1 MTISYLCPMAMKLLA
16 VFLGGAFGSLS
27 RFAVY
32 LLVENKLHIQ
42 KFWATMSVN
51 IFGSLLI
58 GVVWAILSGYKN
70 SQNWQ
75 LLLMAGFLGGFTTF
89 SAFSLDV
96 LELFKTGSIR
106 QAALYIVAS
115 LIGSLI
121 MIFCAYYLVKW
132 IRG

>member
-1 MTISYLCPMAMKLLA
+1 MAMKLLA

-51 IFGSLLI
+51 LFGSLLI

-70 SQNWQ
+70 ATTWQ
-75 LLLMAGFLGGFTTF
+75 LLLMTGFLGGFTTF

-96 LELFKTGSIR
+96 LELFRAGQLK
-106 QAALYIVAS
+106 QALLYIAIS
-115 LIGSLI
+115 LIGSLL
-121 MIFCAYYLVKW
+121 MVFCAYYLVKW
-132 IRG
+132 VRG

>member
-1 MTISYLCPMAMKLLA
+1 MAMKLLA

-32 LLVENKLHIQ
+32 LLMEDKLFIR
-42 KFWATMSVN
+42 KLWATMSVN
-51 IFGSLLI
+51 ILGSFLM
-58 GVVWAILSGYKN
+58 GAVWAILANYKN

-75 LLLMAGFLGGFTTF
+75 ILLMAGFLGGFTTF
-89 SAFSLDV
+89 SAFSFDV
-96 LELFKTGSIR
+96 LELFKSGAIR
-106 QAALYIVAS
+106 QAVIYIAAS